1 MEVPRYD
8 TDGGQDGHVELPDV
22 FETPYRPDLIERA
35 VAVAM
40 ANASQPSGSDA
51 HAGLRT
57 SAESPGAGRGIAR
70 VPRSNNRGKRVPQ
83 ALGGRRAHPPKADA
97 DRTKGFNDN
106 ERRLAVR
113 SAIAATA
120 DGDRVLDRGHR
131 VPEGTDC
138 PVVVEDAFES
148 LVKTREVVDLLES
161 LDLAGDIERADDDR
175 TRRAGRG
182 TTRGRGRRTPASI
195 LFVTASEAGPSKAA
209 RNLAGA
215 TVATGREVD
224 VTELAPGGHAGRLT
238 VYTEGALEEVAHR

>member
-1 MEVPRYD
+1 MDVPRYD
-8 TDGGQDGHVELPDV
+8 TDGGQDGRVELPDV

-40 ANASQPSGSDA
+40 ANASQPAGADEL
-51 HAGLRT
+51 AGLRT

-70 VPRSNNRGKRVPQ
+70 VPRSNNQGKRVPQ
-83 ALGGRRAHPPKADA
+83 ALGGRRAHPPKAEA
-97 DRTKGFNDN
+97 DRTKGLNDT

-120 DGDRVLDRGHR
+120 DIDRVSDRGHR
-131 VPEGTDC
+131 VPDDTAC
-138 PVVVEDAFES
+138 PVVVDDTFDS
-148 LVKTREVVDLLES
+148 LVKTREVVSFLEAIN
-161 LDLAGDIERADDDR
+161 LAGDIERADDSR

-209 RNLAGA
+209 RNLPGA

-238 VYTEGALEEVAHR
+238 VFTEAALEEVAHR